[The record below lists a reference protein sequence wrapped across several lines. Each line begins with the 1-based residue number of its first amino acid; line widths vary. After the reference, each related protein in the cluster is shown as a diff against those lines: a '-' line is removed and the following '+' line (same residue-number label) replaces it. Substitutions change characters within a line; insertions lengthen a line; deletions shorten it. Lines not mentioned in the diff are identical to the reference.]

1 MTAPNANTLW
11 ARVLADELARAG
23 VEHVTLAPGSR
34 STPLVLAF
42 ARRDDVDLHVHV
54 DERSAAFHA
63 LGLGKATRRPAA
75 AVTTSG
81 TAVANLHPAAVE
93 ARFGEAPLV
102 LLTADR
108 PPELRGTDA
117 NQTVDQDKLFGDD
130 VLAYHDLGRPELT
143 RQGLAHLRATA
154 DRVVAEAVGPPAG
167 PVHAN
172 APFAKPLE
180 PKPADDVPDD
190 LAERT
195 GRALEGRPEGEPW
208 TRIRPEPPRA
218 REHRLAAVAEDL
230 ADAERP
236 LVVAGP
242 APEPDRLGPAAI
254 ELARALEAP
263 LVADPLSGARF
274 APGAPE
280 VALGHA
286 DLLLEP
292 DRLRAALAPDRVLRL
307 GATPTS
313 KRATWWREAVEAP
326 TTVVDVGGPWK
337 DAPDAATRYVRADP
351 AHAAQALADRVEPA
365 GAKRWTG
372 AWRAAEARARRVLGD
387 ALVEPASEPGI
398 AAAVARGVPDG
409 GQLVV
414 GNSSPVR
421 DVDAYAAPR
430 EDRVRV
436 LGNRGA
442 SGIDGLTSTALGA
455 AQGAQ
460 TPTAALVGDLSL
472 LHDANGLHA
481 LADAGAPLVLVVVH
495 NDGGGIFHR
504 LPIREH
510 EGFEDLFATPH
521 GRELAPLAELHGLD
535 HEQVE
540 PSEVEDR
547 VRAALDED
555 APRLVE
561 VRTDRERAHARR
573 EELVE
578 RVRSAVDDVELP
590 R

>member
-1 MTAPNANTLW
+1 
-11 ARVLADELARAG
+11 
-23 VEHVTLAPGSR
+23 
-34 STPLVLAF
+34 
-42 ARRDDVDLHVHV
+42 
-54 DERSAAFHA
+54 
-63 LGLGKATRRPAA
+63 
-75 AVTTSG
+75 
-81 TAVANLHPAAVE
+81 
-93 ARFGEAPLV
+93 
-102 LLTADR
+102 
-108 PPELRGTDA
+108 
-117 NQTVDQDKLFGDD
+117 
-130 VLAYHDLGRPELT
+130 
-143 RQGLAHLRATA
+143 
-154 DRVVAEAVGPPAG
+154 
-167 PVHAN
+167 
-172 APFAKPLE
+172 
-180 PKPADDVPDD
+180 
-190 LAERT
+190 
-195 GRALEGRPEGEPW
+195 
-208 TRIRPEPPRA
+208 
-218 REHRLAAVAEDL
+218 
-230 ADAERP
+230 
-236 LVVAGP
+236 
-242 APEPDRLGPAAI
+242 
-254 ELARALEAP
+254 
-263 LVADPLSGARF
+263 
-274 APGAPE
+274 
-280 VALGHA
+280 
-286 DLLLEP
+286 
-292 DRLRAALAPDRVLRL
+292 
-307 GATPTS
+307 
-313 KRATWWREAVEAP
+313 
-326 TTVVDVGGPWK
+326 
-337 DAPDAATRYVRADP
+337 
-351 AHAAQALADRVEPA
+351 
-365 GAKRWTG
+365 
-372 AWRAAEARARRVLGD
+372 VLGD
-387 ALVEPASEPGI
+387 ALAEPASEPGI
-398 AAAVARGVPDG
+398 AAAVARGVPDD

-421 DVDAYAAPR
+421 DVDAFAAPR
-430 EDRVRV
+430 EERVRV

-460 TPTAALVGDLSL
+460 APTAALVGDLSL